1 MFISEAFAQA
11 ATGPSNPM
19 GDLGQFLPFVLI
31 LVVFYFL
38 MWRPQAR
45 KAKQHKEMVAA
56 LRRGDKVVLNSGI
69 YGTVSKVVDE
79 QIVLVEVAE
88 NVKIRV
94 ARAAISE
101 IQSKTEPAP
110 ATKDAPKEAASEEA
124 APEEEKK

>member
-11 ATGPSNPM
+11 ATGPASPM

-79 QIVLVEVAE
+79 QVALIEIAE

-110 ATKDAPKEAASEEA
+110 AVKDAPKEAASEEA
-124 APEEEKK
+124 APEEDKK